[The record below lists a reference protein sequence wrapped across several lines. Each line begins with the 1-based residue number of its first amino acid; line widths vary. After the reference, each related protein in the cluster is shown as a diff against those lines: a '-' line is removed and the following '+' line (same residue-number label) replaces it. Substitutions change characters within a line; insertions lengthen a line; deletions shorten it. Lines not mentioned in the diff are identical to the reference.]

1 METERKCNKYVKA
14 HLNAKTGAVIGGLSS
29 LVLSTII
36 VATYPELREMP
47 MEDKVR
53 GITFITSMMTLVYVT
68 AFHVMGWG
76 IKKIDKYF
84 ESDKVDAYFDRL
96 ARR

>member
-1 METERKCNKYVKA
+1 MEKERKYYKYIRS

-36 VATYPELREMP
+36 VATNPEFRELP
-47 MEDKVR
+47 IESKIQAAGFAT
-53 GITFITSMMTLVYVT
+53 GILTLGFTT
-68 AFHVMGWG
+68 AFHIMGWG
-76 IKKIDKYF
+76 SNKIDNYF
-84 ESDKVDAYFDRL
+84 ESEKVKNYFDRL